1 MLKPRPV
8 SLLAAPIICRLPA
21 PTLNH
26 PYESVS
32 VRNQQPEDLVTSSVF
47 EKRRQTKPKQIVF
60 SATVAVG
67 MREAVETLFFFN
79 PRQPLLRSAISA
91 TVQRTGVP
99 RIVELD
105 GRVWI
110 DVPSHSMQCL
120 FACDSALKPVGVV
133 LYDRPSPDVLCVS
146 HLAVDPAYASGGGKG
161 GGLGLLLIER
171 VRQIARRIKGIS
183 RIQVP
188 YRSQCFL
195 RV

>member
-1 MLKPRPV
+1 MV
-8 SLLAAPIICRLPA
+8 
-21 PTLNH
+21 NF
-26 PYESVS
+26 S
-32 VRNQQPEDLVTSSVF
+32 VRSQQSEKSGILTGLEDR
-47 EKRRQTKPKQIVF
+47 KRTIPKQIVF
-60 SATVAVG
+60 SSTVPLA
-67 MREAVETLFFFN
+67 MRPALESLFFFN

-120 FACDSALKPVGVV
+120 FACDSTLKPWGVV
-133 LYDRPSPDVLCVS
+133 LYDRPSLDVLSVS
-146 HLAVDPAYASGGGKG
+146 HLAVDPAYVSGGGNSD

-171 VRQIARRIKGIS
+171 VREIARRIKGVT
-183 RIQVP
+183 RVQVP

>member
-1 MLKPRPV
+1 M
-8 SLLAAPIICRLPA
+8 I
-21 PTLNH
+21 T
-26 PYESVS
+26 VS
-32 VRNQQPEDLVTSSVF
+32 VRNQQPEDLVTSAVF
-47 EKRRQTKPKQIVF
+47 EKRKQTKPKHIVF
-60 SATVAVG
+60 SGTVPND
-67 MREAVETLFFFN
+67 MREAVEALFFFN
-79 PRQPLLRSAISA
+79 PGQPLLRSAISA

-120 FACDSALKPVGVV
+120 FACDGTSKPVGVV
-133 LYDRPSPDVLCVS
+133 LYDRPSPDVLSVS
-146 HLAVDPAYASGGGKG
+146 HLAVDPAYASRGGQG

-171 VRQIARRIKGIS
+171 VREIARRIKGIT

>member
-1 MLKPRPV
+1 MR
-8 SLLAAPIICRLPA
+8 
-21 PTLNH
+21 T
-26 PYESVS
+26 VS
-32 VRNQQPEDLVTSSVF
+32 VHNQQPEDLVTSSVF

-60 SATVAVG
+60 SATVSID
-67 MREAVETLFFFN
+67 MREAVEALFFFN

-99 RIVELD
+99 RIVELE

-120 FACDSALKPVGVV
+120 FACDSASKPVGVV
-133 LYDRPSPDVLCVS
+133 LYDRPSPDVLSIS
-146 HLAVDPAYASGGGKG
+146 HLAVDPAYASRGDQG

-171 VRQIARRIKGIS
+171 VREIARRIKGVT

-188 YRSQCFL
+188 YRSHCFL